1 MAFAANNLNF
11 LAFATSYLLQ
21 PNSLDERMVE
31 DPEIKSAK
39 RAMRRAYNATVA
51 GFAGKSAAS
60 SAIVSNL
67 QSSELYSSALML
79 VCFMPMECEPNIMP
93 LMMHW
98 LTVGRRL
105 LLPVFDRDRKSYAL
119 AEVQGLDERY
129 LTKGNYG
136 ILEPRDDIPRQQPPY
151 TFSVPALWLVPGI
164 AFTRTGLRLGRGG
177 GYYDRLL
184 EGASGV
190 KIGVCFDCQ
199 LAESLPVTWQDAT
212 MDYILT
218 ESCITKCTSN

>member
-1 MAFAANNLNF
+1 
-11 LAFATSYLLQ
+11 
-21 PNSLDERMVE
+21 MVE
-31 DPEIKSAK
+31 EPEIASAK
-39 RAMRRAYNATVA
+39 RAMRRAYNATIS
-51 GFAGKSAAS
+51 GFAGKSTAS

-79 VCFMPMECEPNIMP
+79 VCFMPIECEPNIMP

-98 LTVGRRL
+98 LKGGRRL
-105 LLPVFDRDRKSYAL
+105 LLPAFDRDRKCYAL
-119 AEVQGLDERY
+119 AEVQGFDERY
-129 LTKGNYG
+129 LTKGKYG
-136 ILEPRDDIPRQQPPY
+136 ILEPRDEIPRQQPPY
-151 TFSVPALWLVPGI
+151 TFSVSALWLVPGI

-199 LAESLPVTWQDAT
+199 LAESLPVTRQDVT

-218 ESCITKCTSN
+218 ESCITKCTTN

>member
-1 MAFAANNLNF
+1 
-11 LAFATSYLLQ
+11 
-21 PNSLDERMVE
+21 MVE
-31 DPEIKSAK
+31 EPEITSAK
-39 RAMRRAYNATVA
+39 RAVRQAYNATVA
-51 GFAGKSAAS
+51 DFAGKSAAS

-67 QSSELYSSALML
+67 SSSELFSSALML
-79 VCFMPMECEPNIMP
+79 VCFMPMEREPNIMP

-98 LTVGRRL
+98 LKAGRRL
-105 LLPVFDRDRKSYAL
+105 LLPAFDCDTKQYAL

-129 LTKGNYG
+129 LTKGKYG
-136 ILEPRDDIPRQQPPY
+136 ILEPREEIPRQQPPY
-151 TFSVPALWLVPGI
+151 TFSAPALWLVPGI

-177 GYYDRLL
+177 GFYDRLL

-199 LAESLPVTWQDAT
+199 LAESLPVTRRDAT

-218 ESCITKCTSN
+218 ESCITKCSRCKPRSKNQ

>member
-1 MAFAANNLNF
+1 
-11 LAFATSYLLQ
+11 
-21 PNSLDERMVE
+21 MVE
-31 DPEIKSAK
+31 GPDITSAK
-39 RAMRRAYNATVA
+39 RAMRRAYNATIA
-51 GFAGKSAAS
+51 DFAGKTAAS

-93 LMMHW
+93 LMMYC
-98 LTVGRRL
+98 LKSGRRL
-105 LLPVFDRDRKSYAL
+105 LLPAFDHDTKCYAL
-119 AEVQGLDERY
+119 AEVKGFDERY

-136 ILEPRDDIPRQQPPY
+136 ILEPREEIPRQQPPY
-151 TFSVPALWLVPGI
+151 AFSTPALWLVPGI

-177 GYYDRLL
+177 GFYDRLL
-184 EGASGV
+184 EGSSGV

-199 LAESLPVTWQDAT
+199 LAGSLPATRQDAT

-218 ESCITKCTSN
+218 ESCLTTCTSN